1 MKTKIKKLIIYG
13 SIITLLYPKSRI
25 ISNYKI
31 YNDSFYNK
39 IKSSKEI
46 ENDGFNIIAHRGFS
60 SLVIENSW
68 EAINICNDYK
78 SIDGIEIDISMTKDK
93 RIVILHTNQYGY
105 NFNLNKPVSEYTLNE
120 LKNKRFKVDTN
131 YIIKNILFLSKK
143 DKMNDIVKKR
153 SLNLF
158 RKWTTIITL
167 DELLSNYNFNKQ
179 MIIDV
184 KFQSN
189 NNAMIDEL
197 FNQLSKIDCT
207 NIIIQST
214 DYDSLKTMK
223 NINPNLKYQLV
234 ISNTN
239 QLKHLDS
246 EINMFAIKASLL
258 DYETIEKLIKNDKSV
273 AVWTINNEHN
283 LNKIINNIGIY
294 WDDVAYITDYPDYIS
309 TLLNEKGNVKTK

>member
-1 MKTKIKKLIIYG
+1 MKIKIKKLIIYG

-46 ENDGFNIIAHRGFS
+46 ENDEFNIIAHRGFS

>member
-1 MKTKIKKLIIYG
+1 MKIKIKKLIIYG
-13 SIITLLYPKSRI
+13 SIITLLYPKLRI

>member
-1 MKTKIKKLIIYG
+1 MKIKIKKLIIYG

-46 ENDGFNIIAHRGFS
+46 ENDEFNIIAHRGFS

-78 SIDGIEIDISMTKDK
+78 YIDGIEIDISMTKDK

-143 DKMNDIVKKR
+143 DKMKDVVKKR

-223 NINPNLKYQLV
+223 SINPNLKYQLV

-246 EINMFAIKASLL
+246 EINMFAIKSSLL

>member
-1 MKTKIKKLIIYG
+1 MKIKIKKLIIYG

-143 DKMNDIVKKR
+143 DKMNDVVKKR

>member
-1 MKTKIKKLIIYG
+1 MKIKIKKLIIYG

-46 ENDGFNIIAHRGFS
+46 ENDEFNIIAHRGFS

-143 DKMNDIVKKR
+143 DKMNDVVKKR

-184 KFQSN
+184 KFHSN

>member
-68 EAINICNDYK
+68 EAINVCNDYK

-309 TLLNEKGNVKTK
+309 TLLNEKGNAKTK

>member
-1 MKTKIKKLIIYG
+1 KIKKLIIYG

-143 DKMNDIVKKR
+143 DKMNDVVKKR

-184 KFQSN
+184 KFHSN

>member
-46 ENDGFNIIAHRGFS
+46 ENDEFNIIAHRGFS

-68 EAINICNDYK
+68 DAINICNDYK
-78 SIDGIEIDISMTKDK
+78 YIDGIEIDISMTKDK

-143 DKMNDIVKKR
+143 DKMNDVVKKR

-184 KFQSN
+184 KFHSN